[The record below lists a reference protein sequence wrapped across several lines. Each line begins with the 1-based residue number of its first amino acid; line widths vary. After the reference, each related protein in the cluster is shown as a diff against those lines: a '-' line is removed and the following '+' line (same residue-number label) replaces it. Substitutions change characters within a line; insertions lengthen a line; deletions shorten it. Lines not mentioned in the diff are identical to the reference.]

1 MFFKSKNYFFSYFF
15 ILIFLNILKLLLSN
29 AFFLNTGGADWS
41 SEEQEGRKSLV
52 PEVCVV
58 EADAEDE
65 EEEEEE
71 EDDEVR
77 DVKILQS
84 WKYGV

>member
-1 MFFKSKNYFFSYFF
+1 M
-15 ILIFLNILKLLLSN
+15 
-29 AFFLNTGGADWS
+29 
-41 SEEQEGRKSLV
+41 
-52 PEVCVV
+52 V
-58 EADAEDE
+58 EADAEDG
-65 EEEEEE
+65 EEEEE